1 MSIFA
6 VCLLCFVFIYGLKE
20 GPAKNANALIAHL
33 IAIPLAGI
41 SYDHLASVFSFLS
54 GDNWDNFAGFFVAKY
69 SIILI
74 LYLVFIFLSRR
85 YIKKVQ
91 KKGIIIRL
99 SGGVVSALNSSI
111 GMVTV
116 FLVVTAYPM
125 SGWFG
130 RQILGSSVLDWLATN
145 LSFVKA
151 MLPFD

>member
-1 MSIFA
+1 MKQELPKTVSA
-6 VCLLCFVFIYGLKE
+6 VV
-20 GPAKNANALIAHL
+20 AHL

-41 SYDHLASVFSFLS
+41 AYLRLASAFSFLS

-74 LYLVFIFLSRR
+74 LYIVFLLLAKRFIPKIQR
-85 YIKKVQ
+85 
-91 KKGIIIRL
+91 KGIFIRL
-99 SGGVVSALNSSI
+99 SGAVLNTLNSAM

-130 RQILGSSVLDWLATN
+130 RQILGSSVLEWLAAR
-145 LSFVKA
+145 LSFVAA